1 MPDPTALRHKVAIV
15 GAAETDSVGV
25 QPDKSM
31 LQLHAE
37 SAMNALRDAGLTPAD
52 VDGVATAGPSPAAV
66 AEYLGIIP
74 RYVDGTSVGGC
85 SFLIHVRHAV
95 AAIAAGM
102 VDTVLVTHGE
112 SGRSRV
118 GMARPAP
125 APGQPA
131 GQFEAPFGP
140 SGPPSM
146 FSIPVARYMKQFG
159 VTEEQLAEV
168 AVSTRKWASL
178 NPKANMRDPITV
190 DDVLNSRLIAWP
202 LHLLNCCLVTDGGG
216 ALVLVSEERARDF
229 PKKPV
234 YVLGAGESVEHVSV
248 SRMRDFWE
256 SKAYKTAGENA
267 FRMAGVGI
275 DAIDHT
281 MLYDAFTHTPV
292 YMLEALGIAKPGEGT
307 EPFVSGR
314 AAPGGDFPINTN
326 GGGLSYTHTGM
337 YGMFAMQE
345 SIAQLRGEAGER
357 QVADVEVGLVHGAG
371 GMFSAGATLLFS
383 NS

>member
-1 MPDPTALRHKVAIV
+1 
-15 GAAETDSVGV
+15 
-25 QPDKSM
+25 
-31 LQLHAE
+31 
-37 SAMNALRDAGLTPAD
+37 
-52 VDGVATAGPSPAAV
+52 
-66 AEYLGIIP
+66 
-74 RYVDGTSVGGC
+74 
-85 SFLIHVRHAV
+85 
-95 AAIAAGM
+95 
-102 VDTVLVTHGE
+102 
-112 SGRSRV
+112 
-118 GMARPAP
+118 
-125 APGQPA
+125 
-131 GQFEAPFGP
+131 
-140 SGPPSM
+140 
-146 FSIPVARYMKQFG
+146 MKRFG
-159 VTEEQLAEV
+159 VTEEQFAEV

-178 NPKANMRDPITV
+178 NPRAMMRDPITV

-229 PKKPV
+229 PKKPI
-234 YVLGAGESVEHVSV
+234 YVLGAGEATEHASV

-256 SKAYKTAGENA
+256 SKAYKLAGENA

-357 QVADVEVGLVHGAG
+357 QVADAEVGLVHGAG
-371 GMFSAGATLLFS
+371 GMFSAGATLVFT